1 MLRSYLCAVIKK
13 ASLLLAICTGLF
25 AISLNAQNGGP
36 QFTGGSAIGIVS
48 DSASGNAV
56 EYASIVVITAA
67 DSAVKGGGVTGK
79 DGSFSIQKLPAGKFL
94 LRITFMG
101 YNTWYSKPFLITPAT
116 PQFDAGAIKI
126 KPENTQLGEV
136 KITEQRSDY
145 TNSID
150 KKVYDVDQNITNAG
164 GTATDILQNIP
175 SVTVDVDGKVSLRGS
190 ENVTILIDG
199 KPSGVTGEDRNAV
212 LQQIPANMIERI
224 EIITNPSA
232 KYDAQGMAGIINI
245 ITKKEKG
252 NGYNGTVNGAVGTG
266 NKYNGGISVNARNGK
281 ANFFASYNYRYED
294 RWGSFFTNQFNNT
307 ADTTYSFNSTGGSLQ
322 GSVFHSG
329 RIGTDIYLNPYNTLS
344 VAGGYT
350 FRNEIKIDSANY
362 AFLDSADNITSSFGR
377 LAEGTDFT
385 HTIDAT
391 ADYRKQF
398 PGSART
404 FSSAASF
411 STNQR
416 GVDNNYKLSSFGYE
430 NSPYQTNFADNIFY
444 SATAQ
449 ADYAHPVSDSFKLE
463 TGIKYSLRDYTNDQS
478 GQQFNY
484 ISGEYIDDARFI
496 DKFRFTENVGAAYV
510 QMNMH
515 RGKWDYLGGVRA
527 EYTSITG
534 SSTSQDTTFTNSYL
548 NLFPNLAIRRTFEIT
563 EMQLS
568 YGRRLNRPGNGQL
581 NPFIDYTDSINL
593 RAGNPYLMPEY
604 IHSFDFTVSQA
615 RKAFSWSAT
624 LYYRHSENVITMAR
638 LFDFTTGQ
646 AVVKPRNFTSSDNFG
661 TELVYRMP
669 FGKKG
674 SMMISGSAYYNIV
687 NGDNIEADLQS
698 AGFQYNA
705 RVTAN
710 YKIRPATSL
719 QLSGMYFSPFIQPI
733 GQFWMLGG
741 IDLGVRQEIFKGKA
755 QISANLTDIMNTR
768 EFKMKNYTSD
778 YEFRAGRKRESMVL
792 MLNFTWRFGSNEEIA
807 KRKTQTVIPQDDMQ
821 GGGGF

>member
-1 MLRSYLCAVIKK
+1 VIKT
-13 ASLLLAICTGLF
+13 ASLLFVICFGLF
-25 AISLNAQNGGP
+25 TISIKAQNGGP
-36 QFTGGSAIGIVS
+36 QFNGGSAIGIVS

-79 DGSFSIQKLPAGKFL
+79 DGSFSIQKLPAGKFM

-101 YNTWYSKPFLITPAT
+101 YNAWYSKPFMITPAN

-281 ANFFASYNYRYED
+281 ANLFASYNYRYED
-294 RWGSFFTNQFNNT
+294 RWGHFFTNQFNNT

-344 VAGGYT
+344 LAAGYT
-350 FRNEIKIDSANY
+350 FRNEMKIDSANY
-362 AFLDSADNITSSFGR
+362 AFLDSAENVTSTFGR
-377 LAEGTDFT
+377 LAEGTDHT

-398 PGSART
+398 PGSTRT

-416 GVDNNYKLSSFGYE
+416 GVDNSYKLSSFGYE

-449 ADYAHPVSDSFKLE
+449 ADYAHPLSDSFKLE

-548 NLFPNLAIRRTFEIT
+548 NLFPNLAIRRIFEKT

-593 RAGNPYLMPEY
+593 RAGNPFLMPEY

-710 YKIRPATSL
+710 YRIRPTTSI

-768 EFKMKNYTSD
+768 EFKMKNYTSE

-807 KRKTQTVIPQDDMQ
+807 KRKVQTVIPQDDMQ